1 MVKDKT
7 RKVLG
12 PDWEGRAYYC
22 KEFGVYDIKS
32 GAPANHF
39 EGEMTK
45 PDFYFRKI
53 QRKLLTKQA
62 QKMKFTGDQV
72 L

>member
-12 PDWEGRAYYC
+12 PDWEGQAYC
-22 KEFGVYDIKS
+22 SKEFGVYDINR
-32 GAPANHF
+32 GAGH
-39 EGEMTK
+39 
-45 PDFYFRKI
+45 
-53 QRKLLTKQA
+53 
-62 QKMKFTGDQV
+62 QV